1 MNHTVTL
8 DRRGFLAAAGTFTL
22 GFALDLG
29 GPAGQAQA
37 QTAGAAVNSWLT
49 IDSANRITLTIG
61 SSDMGQGSF
70 AGLAQ
75 ILSEDLMVDYA
86 SLRLVQ
92 GGPTLANPAPVGS
105 AIMTGGSG
113 VTRNNY
119 IAMRQ
124 AGASARETLV
134 AAAMALNPGSSRAS
148 FSVAKGIVYFNG
160 AAAYT
165 YGQLAATAA
174 TLAPV
179 AVTTAHWVPDAQLQ
193 VIGQSVPRLDIPAK
207 VYGTA
212 QYGLDV
218 RLPGMVYAVIQHCP
232 TVGGT
237 LASTPA
243 KPASALALVPVKVV
257 AGTGRAAEA
266 VGNVNALAVVAGT
279 TWDAMQAARAVKP
292 VWTLPA
298 AASSW
303 NSAQFLAD
311 AKALATAATPAGLYT
326 VESSGASAASA
337 VAASARQVDVTY
349 TLPFVPHGCMEVL
362 NCTVDY
368 QPGVGCTVYAPTQ
381 GSKSVLQLVM
391 TLTGLSEAQVRIQTT
406 LLGGGLGRKIE
417 LDYVAQAVQVGMA
430 LARPVQL
437 VWPREQDF
445 THGQYRP
452 MGVIRARAGL
462 DAGGGLTGLVYR
474 NVSPSIGAQRGR
486 AIPATGDSSAYE
498 GAHALPYGFP
508 SRLVEWVNQPTPIP
522 VGYWRSVGAS
532 LNTFAVESLMDEL
545 AAASGQDPY
554 AFRKRFLGTN
564 ARWMAVLDAAA
575 ALGSWSTAAPAGSAR
590 GIAIGAAFNS
600 IVACVVEVSGVTK
613 DTAGN
618 LTGVKIAKV
627 SVALDSYLTIN
638 PKNVEAQ
645 ITGGVVHGINATLYG
660 QQTFSNG
667 AAQRA
672 NFNTNPVIRLSAM
685 PAVAVT
691 ILPAVSYQP
700 ASAGLIGGVGELG
713 VPTVAPALAN
723 AIFRLTGQRKRDLP
737 LLPAATM
744 GGL

>member
-1 MNHTVTL
+1 MDTPVKLH
-8 DRRGFLAAAGTFTL
+8 RRQFLGAAGTFTL
-22 GFALDLG
+22 GLALDLA
-29 GPAGQAQA
+29 GPAGHAHAQS
-37 QTAGAAVNSWLT
+37 AGGTAVNSWLT
-49 IDSANRITLTIG
+49 IDSSNAITLTIG

-75 ILSEDLMVDYA
+75 ILSEDLMVDYTQ
-86 SLRLVQ
+86 LRLVQ
-92 GGPTLANPAPVGS
+92 GGPTLASPAPVGS

-119 IAMRQ
+119 ITMRN
-124 AGASARETLV
+124 AGASARETLI
-134 AAAMALNPGSSRAS
+134 AAAMSLNTGSARAD
-148 FSVAKGIVYFNG
+148 FSAANGVVYFNG
-160 AAAYT
+160 VAAYT

-179 AVTTAHWVPDAQLQ
+179 AVTTAHWVPDSQLKL
-193 VIGQSVPRLDIPAK
+193 IGQSLPRLDIPAK

-218 RLPGMVYAVIQHCP
+218 RLPNMVFAVIKHCP

-237 LASTPA
+237 LASTPSL
-243 KPASALALVPVKVV
+243 PA
-257 AGTGRAAEA
+257 G
-266 VGNVNALAVVAGT
+266 ALAVVAVSVVAGTARGAEAAGNVNAIAVVAAT
-279 TWDAMQAARAVKP
+279 TWDAMQAANAVKP
-292 VWTLPA
+292 AWTLPA
-298 AASSW
+298 AAATW

-311 AKALATAATPAGLYT
+311 AKALATAASPLGLYT
-326 VESSGASAASA
+326 AESAGDAAA
-337 VAASARQVDVTY
+337 AYAASARKLDLTY
-349 TLPFVPHGCMEVL
+349 TLPFVSHGCMEVL

-368 QPGVGCTVYAPTQ
+368 KPGVSCTVYAPTQ
-381 GSKSVLQLVM
+381 GSRSALQLLM
-391 TLTGLSEAQVRIQTT
+391 TLTGLAENQVKVNTT

-417 LDYVAQAVQVGMA
+417 LDYIAQAVQVGMK

-462 DAGGGLTGLVYR
+462 DAGNAVTALIYR
-474 NVSPSIGAQRGR
+474 NVSPSISKQRGR
-486 AIPATGDSSAYE
+486 TLPATGDSAGPE
-498 GAHALPYGFP
+498 GATGLPYGFT
-508 SRLVEWVNQPTPIP
+508 SRLVEWVDQPTPIP

-545 AAASGQDPY
+545 ASSAGKDPY
-554 AFRKRFLGTN
+554 QFRRGLLTAN
-564 ARWMAVLDAAA
+564 SRWLTVLDAVAS
-575 ALGSWSTAAPAGSAR
+575 LGGWSTAAPSGSAR

-600 IVACVVEVSGVTK
+600 IVACVVEISGVTR
-613 DTAGN
+613 DSLGNITA
-618 LTGVKIAKV
+618 VRISKV
-627 SVALDSYLTIN
+627 AVAIDSFLTIN

-645 ITGGVVHGINATLYG
+645 IVGGVVHGINATLYG
-660 QQTFSNG
+660 QQTFTNG

-672 NFNTNPVIRLSAM
+672 NFNTNPVIKLAAM
-685 PAVAVT
+685 PAVSVRIIPT
-691 ILPAVSYQP
+691 VSYQP
-700 ASAGLIGGVGELG
+700 SASSQIGGVGELG

-737 LLPAATM
+737 LLPKATM